1 MSDPLVHIVD
11 DDPAVRD
18 ALQWLLRSR
27 GVASRAWSGGAE
39 FLAAATPALAGC
51 VLLDVR
57 MPDMSGTELF
67 DRLCRADCRLPVIF
81 LTGHGDVPMAVQAL
95 KDGAFDFVEKPY
107 DDNALVDKV
116 LAAIAHDAA
125 RLVRDDSIAAIRHR
139 LTQLT
144 QREVE
149 VMDRILAGKL
159 NKVIADEL
167 GIAMRTVEVHRS
179 HIFEKMGVRSAV
191 ELSRALNPLGS
202 DWRGPP

>member
-1 MSDPLVHIVD
+1 MSVSVTHIVD

-18 ALQWLLRSR
+18 ALQWLLQSR
-27 GVASRAWSGGAE
+27 GVASQAWGCAEE
-39 FLAAATPALAGC
+39 FLSFAAGDLCGC

-57 MPDMSGTELF
+57 MPGMSGIELF
-67 DRLCRADCRLPVIF
+67 DRLRGLHCRLPVIF

-95 KDGAFDFVEKPY
+95 KDGAFDFIEKPY

-116 LAAIAHDAA
+116 LAAIAHDAK
-125 RLVRDDSIAAIRHR
+125 RSVRDGSIQLLQQM

-144 QREVE
+144 RREQE
-149 VMDRILAGKL
+149 IMQLILAGKL

-179 HIFEKMGVRSAV
+179 RIFEKMQVRSAV
-191 ELSRALNPLGS
+191 ELSQRLSLLGES
-202 DWRGPP
+202 PED